1 MILEGLITTC
11 SPDGQPHLAAMG
23 PEVDPVELKAGR
35 IETLVLKPFATS
47 QTARNLAATPAG
59 VFQLTDDV
67 LLLARTVAGSGPR
80 PDFLPAAVIEGWRLA
95 EAPMALE
102 FRVISADRSGDRQ
115 RLVARVERV
124 HQGRPLLGHVRA
136 RHAVVEAA
144 ILVTRLHM
152 IPAPEIAA
160 RFAELRTLV
169 EKTGGPEEHAALA
182 ILAERVVAA
191 GSAASAPTA
200 PPRAV
205 EVRTPA
211 RFHLGMFSF
220 GDPLTRSFGGTGLM
234 LDEPGIVVRV
244 CPAAAFAGR
253 GPHGQRAAEFARH
266 CAAAWG
272 LPRDEAFEVEVVA
285 APRAHVGLG
294 SGTQLALAVAAAIEG
309 LAVRPAD
316 RVRSFAPREA
326 LALARAAG
334 RGRRSSV
341 GAYGFAAGALLVEA
355 GRLGADKVAAPLEA
369 SPLVA
374 RAELPPAWR
383 GVLIVE
389 HAAEGLH
396 GEAERQAFLALPPV
410 DRGVTA
416 ELARIAL
423 LELVPAALEGCFGA
437 FAAAFGAYGRLAG
450 VPFASASSS
459 LPFHRSIEM
468 LIGRLAAL
476 GVRGAAQSSWGPA
489 VLACAA
495 SQSEAEGVAAAL
507 AAEGLRSTHDIAVV
521 GFNSSGARLRPI
533 TPQAR

>member
-1 MILEGLITTC
+1 MILEGLITTR

-59 VFQLTDDV
+59 VFQVTDDV

-80 PDFLPAAVIEGWRLA
+80 PDFLPAGGIEGWRLA

-102 FRVISADRSGDRQ
+102 FRVISADRSGERQ

-152 IPAPEIAA
+152 IPVPEIAA

-169 EKTGGPEEHAALA
+169 EKTGGPEEQEAFS
-182 ILAERVVAA
+182 ILTERVAA
-191 GSAASAPTA
+191 GIAASTPTA
-200 PPRAV
+200 PPSAV

-244 CPAAAFAGR
+244 RPAAAFAGR
-253 GPHGQRAAEFARH
+253 GPHGQRAAECARH

-272 LPRDEAFEVEVVA
+272 LSRDVAFEVEVVA

-316 RVRSFAPREA
+316 RERSFAPREA

-341 GAYGFAAGALLVEA
+341 GAYGFAAGGLLVEA

-389 HAAEGLH
+389 HAAEGFH
-396 GEAERQAFLALPPV
+396 GEAERQAFLTLPPV

-423 LELVPAALEGCFGA
+423 LELVPAALEGGFGA

-450 VPFASASSS
+450 VPFARASSS
-459 LPFHRSIEM
+459 LPFHRSIER

-495 SQSEAEGVAAAL
+495 SQGEAEGVAAAL

-521 GFNSSGARLRPI
+521 GFNGSGARLRPI
-533 TPQAR
+533 TPPAR

>member
-1 MILEGLITTC
+1 MILEGLITTR

-67 LLLARTVAGSGPR
+67 LLLARTVAGGGPR
-80 PDFLPAAVIEGWRLA
+80 PEMLPTAGIAGWRLA
-95 EAPMALE
+95 DAPLALE
-102 FRVISADRSGDRQ
+102 FRIVSADRSGERQ
-115 RLVARVERV
+115 RLVARVERI
-124 HQGRPLLGHVRA
+124 HQGRPFVGHVRA

-152 IPAPEIAA
+152 IPAAEIAA

-169 EKTGGPEEHAALA
+169 EKTGGPEEHEAFS
-182 ILAERVVAA
+182 ILAERVAA
-191 GSAASAPTA
+191 GLAASTPTA
-200 PPRAV
+200 PPSGV

-220 GDPLTRSFGGTGLM
+220 GDPLARSFGGTGLM

-244 CPAAAFAGR
+244 RLAAAFAGR
-253 GPHGQRAAEFARH
+253 GPHGERVVEFARH
-266 CAAAWG
+266 CATAWK
-272 LPRDEAFEVEVVA
+272 LRSDQAFEVEVVA
-285 APRAHVGLG
+285 APRSHVGLG

-309 LAVRPAD
+309 LAVRLAEGE
-316 RVRSFAPREA
+316 RSFAPPEA
-326 LALARAAG
+326 LMLARAAG

-341 GAYGFAAGALLVEA
+341 GAYGFANGGLLVEA
-355 GRLGADKVAAPLEA
+355 GRLGADKLAAPLEA
-369 SPLVA
+369 SPLTA

-389 HAAEGLH
+389 RGMEGLH
-396 GEAERQAFLALPPV
+396 GDAERQAFLALPPV

-423 LELVPAALEGCFGA
+423 LELVPAALEGRFEA
-437 FAAAFGAYGRLAG
+437 FAEAFGAYGRLAG
-450 VPFASASSS
+450 VPFASASSA
-459 LPFHRSIEM
+459 LPFHGSIEA
-468 LIGRLAAL
+468 IIDRLAAL

-489 VLACAA
+489 VLACVA
-495 SQSEAEGVAAAL
+495 SEAEAEGVAAVL
-507 AAEGLRSTHDIAVV
+507 AADGLRSTHDLSVV
-521 GFNSSGARLRPI
+521 GFNASGARLRPI
-533 TPQAR
+533 TPPAR

>member
-80 PDFLPAAVIEGWRLA
+80 PDFLPAGGIEGWRLA
-95 EAPMALE
+95 DAPMALE
-102 FRVISADRSGDRQ
+102 FRVISADRSGERQ

-169 EKTGGPEEHAALA
+169 EKTGGPEEHEAFS

-191 GSAASAPTA
+191 TMPPTS
-200 PPRAV
+200 PHGV

-244 CPAAAFAGR
+244 RPAAAFAGR

-309 LAVRPAD
+309 LAVRPID
-316 RVRSFAPREA
+316 RERSFAPREA

-341 GAYGFAAGALLVEA
+341 GLHGFANGGLLVEA

-374 RAELPPAWR
+374 RAELPPAWH

-389 HAAEGLH
+389 HGAEGFH

-450 VPFASASSS
+450 VPFASASNS
-459 LPFHRSIEM
+459 LPFHRSIER

-476 GVRGAAQSSWGPA
+476 GVQGAAQSSWGPA

-495 SQSEAEGVAAAL
+495 SEAEAEGVAAAL
-507 AAEGLRSTHDIAVV
+507 AAEGLGSTHDIAVV

-533 TPQAR
+533 TPPAR

>member
-1 MILEGLITTC
+1 MILEGLITTR

-23 PEVDPVELKAGR
+23 PEVDPVELKTGR

-67 LLLARTVAGSGPR
+67 LLLARTVAGGGPR
-80 PDFLPAAVIEGWRLA
+80 PDLLPAAVIDGWRLA
-95 EAPMALE
+95 DAPLALE
-102 FRVISADRSGDRQ
+102 FRIVSADRSGERQ

-124 HQGRPLLGHVRA
+124 HQGRPFVGHVRA

-169 EKTGGPEEHAALA
+169 EKTGGPEEHEAFS
-182 ILAERVVAA
+182 ILADRVAA
-191 GSAASAPTA
+191 ATSPQVPPTCLQG
-200 PPRAV
+200 V

-220 GDPLTRSFGGTGLM
+220 GDPLARSFGGTGLM
-234 LDEPGIVVRV
+234 LEEPGFVVRV
-244 CPAAAFAGR
+244 RSAAAFAGR
-253 GPHGQRAAEFARH
+253 GPQGDRAVAFARH
-266 CAAAWG
+266 CAATWQ
-272 LPRDEAFEVEVVA
+272 LPADQAFEVEVVA
-285 APRAHVGLG
+285 APRSHVGLG

-309 LAVRPAD
+309 LAVRPAAGE
-316 RVRSFAPREA
+316 RSFAPREA

-341 GAYGFAAGALLVEA
+341 GLHGFATGGLLVEA
-355 GRLGADKVAAPLEA
+355 GRLGADKLAAPLEA

-374 RAELPPAWR
+374 RAVLPPTWR
-383 GVLIVE
+383 GVIIIE
-389 HAAEGLH
+389 RGMEGLH
-396 GEAERQAFLALPPV
+396 GDAERQAFLALPPV

-423 LELVPAALEGCFGA
+423 LELVPAALEGRFEA
-437 FAAAFGAYGRLAG
+437 FAEAFGAYGRLAG
-450 VPFASASSS
+450 VPFASASST
-459 LPFHRSIEM
+459 LPFHRSIET
-468 LIGRLAAL
+468 IIDRLAAL

-489 VLACAA
+489 VLASAA
-495 SQSEAEGVAAAL
+495 SQAEAEGVAAAL
-507 AAEGLRSTHDIAVV
+507 AADGLRSTHDVAVV
-521 GFNSSGARLRPI
+521 GFDAKGARLRPV
-533 TPQAR
+533 TPPAR